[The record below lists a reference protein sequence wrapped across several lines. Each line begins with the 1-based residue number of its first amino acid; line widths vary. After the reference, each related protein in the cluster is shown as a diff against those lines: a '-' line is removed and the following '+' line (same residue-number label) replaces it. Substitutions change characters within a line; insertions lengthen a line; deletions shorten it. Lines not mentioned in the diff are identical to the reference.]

1 MQFVLSNWYPAIIK
15 KSMSQEI
22 VISQILIKDNLT
34 LVDELVGALHV
45 SELSLNIK
53 TARWKDIKKDY
64 LQYMVECEE
73 EADGKFFVAYDQQKA
88 IGFIFGFVEVKDNSN
103 FEIGE
108 GNDLYI
114 SEGYVNETY
123 RNLGV
128 YGKLN
133 NTFVESYSKQ
143 PIRRI
148 IRYTLSNNETM
159 QHWLVNK
166 GFNAVRLVY
175 EKWL

>member
-1 MQFVLSNWYPAIIK
+1 
-15 KSMSQEI
+15 MSQEI
-22 VISQILIKDNLT
+22 VILQILIKDNLT
-34 LVDELVGALHV
+34 IVDELVGALHV

-53 TARWKDIKKDY
+53 TANWNYIKKDY
-64 LQYMVECEE
+64 LQYMMECEE
-73 EADGKFFVAYDQQKA
+73 EADGKFFVAYEQQKA

-133 NTFVESYSKQ
+133 NAFVESYSKQ

-148 IRYTLSNNETM
+148 IRYTLSNNKTM
-159 QHWLVNK
+159 QHWLENK

>member
-1 MQFVLSNWYPAIIK
+1 
-15 KSMSQEI
+15 MSQEI
-22 VISQILIKDNLT
+22 VIRQILIKDNLT
-34 LVDELVGALHV
+34 IVDELVGALHV

-53 TARWKDIKKDY
+53 TANWKDIKKEY
-64 LQYMVECEE
+64 LEYMMECEK
-73 EADGKFFVAYDQQKA
+73 EADGKFFVANDHDNA
-88 IGFIFGFVEVKDNSN
+88 IGFIFGFIENKDNSN

-108 GNDLYI
+108 GDDLYI
-114 SEGYVNETY
+114 SEGYVNEAY

-133 NTFVESYSKQ
+133 NAFTESYSKQ

-148 IRYTLSNNETM
+148 IRYTLSNNKTM